1 MNKKIIIIVLLSLIL
16 TFPVNAMSGYVSLGY
31 DTITGQGQGEIYLYE
46 DYKDFRIGGR
56 MKTDLM
62 GFNLK
67 GGFIPAGIPESQT
80 YDLIID
86 YRFTDNITFTFI
98 EGCKHYFA
106 QSNYT
111 RWQDEVYIKLK
122 AKYEF

>member
-1 MNKKIIIIVLLSLIL
+1 MKKLTLTLILVVLLTVPTYAINGHISLE
-16 TFPVNAMSGYVSLGY
+16 Y
-31 DTITGQGQGEIYLYE
+31 DTLNKTGQGEIYLYE
-46 DYKDFRIGGR
+46 DYKDIRIGGR
-56 MKTDLM
+56 MVTDLM

-122 AKYEF
+122 AKYKS